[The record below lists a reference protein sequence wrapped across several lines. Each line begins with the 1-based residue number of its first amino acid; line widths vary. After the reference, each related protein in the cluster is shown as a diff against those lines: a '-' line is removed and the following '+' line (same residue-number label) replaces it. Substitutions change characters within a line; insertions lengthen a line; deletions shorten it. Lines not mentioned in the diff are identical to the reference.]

1 MEMPLQITNRDFK
14 LSDAL
19 ESEIRKRAE
28 KLDKFYNRITRCK
41 VVVESPHRHSHQ
53 GKMYNVQIVMTVP
66 GAELVVKRNPHEDLY
81 VAIRDSFDA
90 ARRQLEDYSKRLRGD
105 VKQHEESPVAVIS
118 SLFSDKGYG
127 FITTADN
134 EEIYFHKN
142 SILNSDFNHLE
153 VGMKVRYSEG
163 KGDKGPQASTVT
175 VI

>member
-1 MEMPLQITNRDFK
+1 MEIPLQITHRNLD
-14 LSDAL
+14 LSNAL
-19 ESEIRKRAE
+19 ESEIRKRAD
-28 KLDKFYNRITRCK
+28 KLDKFYHRITRCK

-53 GKMYNVQIVMTVP
+53 GKMYNVQIVITVP

-90 ARRQLEDYSKRLRGD
+90 ARRQLEDYSKRQRGD
-105 VKQHEESPVAVIS
+105 IKQHSETPVAMIS
-118 SLFSDKGYG
+118 SLYTDKGYG

-142 SILNSDFNHLE
+142 SVLNSDFNHLE

-163 KGDKGPQASTVT
+163 KGEKGPQASTVT